1 MSRLYT
7 LKLTKQELWAL
18 SQNYAA
24 AFTDPEARSEIEVK
38 VSEKLGDLYQRAHRD
53 SAMSPAHR
61 NTEAT

>member
-1 MSRLYT
+1 MSKLYT

-38 VSEKLGDLYQRAHRD
+38 VSDKLGDLYQRAHKDASVSSTNR
-53 SAMSPAHR
+53 
-61 NTEAT
+61 EASS